1 MGNSTNIPPL
11 MQDGTPPPQ
20 TKMPSSSSSTPSPYK
35 HMIDSALSRIGKPPE
50 EGAEGIVVWTGNLTN
65 NAVPLCEVD
74 MVAYGGGAVKP
85 ALL

>member
-1 MGNSTNIPPL
+1 MF
-11 MQDGTPPPQ
+11 MR
-20 TKMPSSSSSTPSPYK
+20 M
-35 HMIDSALSRIGKPPE
+35 SRIGKPPD

-74 MVAYGGGAVKP
+74 MVAYGGSAVKP